1 MYDFENITD
10 PKRYNRLFLKK
21 LNEEGGVKKA
31 ESAVRNFIQLRI
43 RERGFARNVLPPE
56 VVTAEDCQNSEDH
69 DLLTKLVPRAFDN
82 TSAMAVN
89 FMGDHD
95 GRFIRGDR
103 VRAKFYKIMTKEYS
117 IQEGQI
123 LAFAYP
129 VVEWIEKIS
138 VKDLERVEDEKFI
151 ELSDAA
157 VAATGKIINSPATA
171 LDKQVITTHVKMLNG
186 DELQHDCFLMHKV
199 DHDDWSALPATVI
212 GSQLAGEVTK
222 DGWKY
227 STLQGHRL
235 VTSIK
240 NVITPGHIYG
250 YTKPDMLG
258 VFYLLG
264 DTKFA
269 IKKDYDFLYMKS
281 WHYASMLFANNRAVS
296 KTIMKVPNPL
306 TGVAQA

>member
-1 MYDFENITD
+1 MYDYESNTD
-10 PKRYNRLFLKK
+10 PKRWNRMFLKK

-31 ESAVRNFIQLRI
+31 QAAVRNFIQLRI
-43 RERGFARNVLPPE
+43 KERGFSRNILPPE
-56 VVTAEDCQNSEDH
+56 VVTAEDCQASEDH

-95 GRFIRGDR
+95 GRYITGDR
-103 VRAKFYKIMTKEYS
+103 VRAKFYKIITKEYS

-157 VAATGKIINSPATA
+157 CAATGKIINSNATA
-171 LDKQVITTHVKMLNG
+171 LDRQVVTTHMKMING
-186 DELQHDCFLMHKV
+186 DELTFDCFLMHRV
-199 DHDDWSALPATVI
+199 DHDDWCSLPATVVGDKI
-212 GSQLAGEVTK
+212 ASEVTV

-227 STLQGHRL
+227 STLQGHKL
-235 VTSIK
+235 VTTIK
-240 NVITPGHIYG
+240 DLVTPGHIYG
-250 YTKPDMLG
+250 YTKPETLG
-258 VFYLLG
+258 VSYLLG
-264 DTKFA
+264 DTKFN
-269 IKKDYDFLYMKS
+269 IDKRMDFLYMKAWQYS
-281 WHYASMLFANNRAVS
+281 STLFANNRSVC
-296 KTIMKVPNPL
+296 KTVMQVPNPL
-306 TGVAQA
+306 TGL

>member
-1 MYDFENITD
+1 MYDFENVTD

-21 LNEEGGVKKA
+21 LNEDGGVKKA
-31 ESAVRNFIQLRI
+31 EAAVRNFIQIRI
-43 RERGFARNVLPPE
+43 RERGFARNIITPE

-95 GRFIRGDR
+95 GRYIVGDR
-103 VRAKFYKIMTKEYS
+103 VRAKFYKVMTKEYS

-138 VKDLERVEDEKFI
+138 VKDLEKVEDTKFI

-157 VAATGKIINSPATA
+157 CAATGKIINSPATA
-171 LDKQVITTHVKMLNG
+171 LDRQVVTTHVKMLNG
-186 DELQHDCFLMHKV
+186 DELQFDCFLMHKV
-199 DHDDWSALPATVI
+199 DHDDWCSLPATVVGDKI
-212 GSQLAGEVTK
+212 ASEVTV

-227 STLQGHRL
+227 STLQGYKL
-235 VTSIK
+235 VTTIK
-240 NVITPGHIYG
+240 DVITPGHIYG
-250 YTKPDMLG
+250 YTKPEMLG
-258 VFYLLG
+258 VFYLMG
-264 DTKFA
+264 DTKFQ
-269 IKKDYDFLYMKS
+269 IKKDYDFLYMKAWQYIS
-281 WHYASMLFANNRAVS
+281 ILFANNRAVC
-296 KTIMKVPNPL
+296 KTIMQVPNPL
-306 TGVAQA
+306 TGL